1 MILQCRR
8 PGQCTDHGFGPEQCS
23 ECNPKLTGWE
33 GYKHFL
39 KVYPPPLEGLDWD
52 LVDSLLEGDIY
63 IDEQGKFHLTAFVDC
78 QGEA

>member
-1 MILQCRR
+1 MM
-8 PGQCTDHGFGPEQCS
+8 
-23 ECNPKLTGWE
+23 TGWE

-63 IDEQGKFHLTAFVDC
+63 IDEQGKFHLTAFADW